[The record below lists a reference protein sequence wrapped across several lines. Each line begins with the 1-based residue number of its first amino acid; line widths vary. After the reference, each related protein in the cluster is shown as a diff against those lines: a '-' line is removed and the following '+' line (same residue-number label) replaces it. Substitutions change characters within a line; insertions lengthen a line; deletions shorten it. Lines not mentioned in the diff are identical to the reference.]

1 MVQENREPEAKKK
14 QKNHQKKESFLSLF
28 DRARHTTLSHTLYEQ
43 EEKQEE

>member
-14 QKNHQKKESFLSLF
+14 KQKNQKKESFLSLF